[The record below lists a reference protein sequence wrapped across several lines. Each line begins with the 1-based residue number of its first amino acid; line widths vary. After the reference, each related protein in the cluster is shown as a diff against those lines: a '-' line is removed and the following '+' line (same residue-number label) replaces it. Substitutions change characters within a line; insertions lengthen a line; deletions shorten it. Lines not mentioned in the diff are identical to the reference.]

1 MKIKSDDPKDRTSTE
16 PKWSDKQTVSFVSSV
31 LLGFDFNWFLFP
43 SRESWF
49 SWAVRLFNL
58 FYFRSRRLYVVS
70 PVNFFYVVPLP
81 SIASLQSSVSQVFW
95 FIHVSPI
102 ALVLG
107 LVGLCLVPRVSSL
120 VGLIRLMRLQCH
132 GCFRMSLIWFH
143 QASISR
149 VYEGVSIG
157 LHGFRSFGLW
167 FDGPSLSFALLELQS
182 TAMSPFRKLHSNF
195 NLYLSYDGW

>member
-1 MKIKSDDPKDRTSTE
+1 MKIKSDDPKDRTSIE

-31 LLGFDFNWFLFP
+31 LLGLDFNWFLFP

-49 SWAVRLFNL
+49 SWAVGLFNL

-70 PVNFFYVVPLP
+70 PVSFFYVVPLP

-95 FIHVSPI
+95 FIHVSRI

-120 VGLIRLMRLQCH
+120 VGLQFH

-157 LHGFRSFGLW
+157 LYGFRSFGLW

-182 TAMSPFRKLHSNF
+182 TAIQKLHSNF